1 VNSSQ
6 LDTIS
11 VKTSDNVTLG
21 YSVAGLGSRLV
32 AQILD
37 NLLAVPLTLVAL
49 LLYGAVASVFVTG
62 SEGAG
67 FADAGA
73 AFFAAFVYFGYFF
86 VAEAVTGGKT
96 PGKSAMGLRVIRV
109 DGSAA
114 DFGALAV
121 RNVIRVV
128 DVGVVLIGI
137 VIMFFQPQTRRG
149 RDTAADHPTDP
160 RCRTADR
167 RARPHRWLRARR
179 APCLSLAAGPHAEAP
194 CRSRRRHREAP
205 ARPSRAAA
213 WGTGAPLAAR
223 ALHRAHL
230 PATRSAVPVSLDA
243 FIAERQGRWGAL
255 EAAIKSAKRGR
266 LRNQPASEIEHFGLL
281 LRQTSSD
288 LAIARRDYPDAP
300 ITEYLN
306 TLCARAHPL
315 LYRGRAWRIG
325 AIAPFFATALPRSF
339 RAAWPYIVASLALV
353 VVGFIA
359 GWLAVDLRPDLR
371 ASLVPPSLFD
381 EMARGQI
388 GTGVQDA
395 PFAAAFIIQNN
406 IRVALICF
414 AGGIL
419 LGIPTALVLL
429 SNGWMLGTVAAAVQ
443 LGGYNYQFWSLI
455 VPHGILEL
463 SVIVISGGTGLMLG
477 DAILRP
483 GQLRRG
489 EALARVAVRAVMLV
503 LGAASLLIIAGTLE
517 AFVSPSSLPDG
528 VKLAIGGTVGV
539 LLYSW
544 LLLAGRQPRGQRR
557 APRFDRPAETPA

>member
-1 VNSSQ
+1 
-6 LDTIS
+6 
-11 VKTSDNVTLG
+11 
-21 YSVAGLGSRLV
+21 
-32 AQILD
+32 
-37 NLLAVPLTLVAL
+37 
-49 LLYGAVASVFVTG
+49 
-62 SEGAG
+62 
-67 FADAGA
+67 
-73 AFFAAFVYFGYFF
+73 
-86 VAEAVTGGKT
+86 
-96 PGKSAMGLRVIRV
+96 M
-109 DGSAA
+109 
-114 DFGALAV
+114 
-121 RNVIRVV
+121 
-128 DVGVVLIGI
+128 
-137 VIMFFQPQTRRG
+137 
-149 RDTAADHPTDP
+149 
-160 RCRTADR
+160 
-167 RARPHRWLRARR
+167 
-179 APCLSLAAGPHAEAP
+179 
-194 CRSRRRHREAP
+194 
-205 ARPSRAAA
+205 
-213 WGTGAPLAAR
+213 
-223 ALHRAHL
+223 
-230 PATRSAVPVSLDA
+230 SLDA
-243 FIAERQGRWGAL
+243 FIAERQGRWSAL
-255 EAAIKSAKRGR
+255 EAAIKTAKRGR
-266 LRNQPASEIEHFGLL
+266 LRTQSASDIENFGLL

-288 LAIARRDYPDAP
+288 LAIARRDHPDAP

-339 RAAWPYIVASLALV
+339 RAAWPYIVASLALM

-544 LLLAGRQPRGQRR
+544 LLLAGRQPRGRRR